1 MNTELRDKLFSMAT
15 ATLLAGLGCA
25 CSGAGPAAVEQA
37 VPAENSDE
45 PAEDKQNKKDDDVI
59 DAEFEVKE

>member
-1 MNTELRDKLFSMAT
+1 MYEEASKQ
-15 ATLLAGLGCA
+15 
-25 CSGAGPAAVEQA
+25 QA
-37 VPAENSDE
+37 PHDDPSAESDE